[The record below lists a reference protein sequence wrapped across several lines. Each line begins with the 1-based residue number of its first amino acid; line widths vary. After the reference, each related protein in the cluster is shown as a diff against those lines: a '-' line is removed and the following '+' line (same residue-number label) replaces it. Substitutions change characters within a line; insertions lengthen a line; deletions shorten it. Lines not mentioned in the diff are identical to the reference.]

1 MEEYSRL
8 PPPQIN
14 KHNNNNSYASI
25 HIVNYSASSSFF
37 LIEIFPIFDRKRREK
52 KLERTKATRI
62 LSVHRIILL
71 LPSVP
76 LLFILVYY
84 QSRYISPSSSFF
96 FLLRLLLLP
105 HTRIHLMRK
114 TTSLLNCP
122 QYLTSL
128 VAYEISNSPRS
139 TLIYVKSPIE

>member
-1 MEEYSRL
+1 MPVSISLIILLLRL
-8 PPPQIN
+8 
-14 KHNNNNSYASI
+14 
-25 HIVNYSASSSFF
+25 FF
-37 LIEIFPIFDRKRREK
+37 LIEIFPIFDRKRRERK
-52 KLERTKATRI
+52 NPGRTKATRI

-71 LPSVP
+71 LPSVL
-76 LLFILVYY
+76 LLFVLVYY

-96 FLLRLLLLP
+96 FFLLP
-105 HTRIHLMRK
+105 LLSHTHIHLMRK

-128 VAYEISNSPRS
+128 VVYEISNSPRS